1 MPTIEI
7 DIKEVLDKL
16 DRKLDGVKED
26 IADLKAEFKEDING
40 LKVSS
45 ARQEENSKRLEDK
58 IDNLSKRLDS
68 VEFLSRGVLI
78 GLIIAILGA
87 FIRMLGFGGGNP

>member
-1 MPTIEI
+1 MPPIEI
-7 DIKEVLDKL
+7 DIKELFDKL
-16 DRKLDGVKED
+16 DRKLDNVRED
-26 IADLKAEFKEDING
+26 IADLKEDING
-40 LKVSS
+40 LKVSV
-45 ARQEENSKRLEDK
+45 ARQDENSKRLENK

-87 FIRMLGFGGGNP
+87 FIKMLGFGGSNP